1 VKNGAFAIQ
10 SGRVFL
16 RRSLKT
22 SLPAQIGTFSIE
34 FFTRGST
41 PSPRYQLANAV
52 AAGKTNKQSQ
62 ERQQS

>member
-1 VKNGAFAIQ
+1 MGLPGDAERHGLF
-10 SGRVFL
+10 S
-16 RRSLKT
+16 KT

-52 AAGKTNKQSQ
+52 AARKTNKQSQ